1 MNGWNRKQYFSCWSR
16 CLGFFVCLC
25 YGRRIH
31 YHPLLEKPGAQNR
44 AACENQGKQHKFI
57 DHWKSVKT
65 LCLKIIIII
74 IIIMIATT
82 TTTTTITT
90 TIIITGDDT
99 KKAKKLTEIQVL
111 TKDFTSY
118 LIRCKSLTL

>member
-1 MNGWNRKQYFSCWSR
+1 M
-16 CLGFFVCLC
+16 
-25 YGRRIH
+25 
-31 YHPLLEKPGAQNR
+31 LEKPGPQNR
-44 AACENQGKQHKFI
+44 AACENQGKQCKFI

>member
-1 MNGWNRKQYFSCWSR
+1 M
-16 CLGFFVCLC
+16 
-25 YGRRIH
+25 
-31 YHPLLEKPGAQNR
+31 LEKPGPQNR
-44 AACENQGKQHKFI
+44 AACENQGKQCKFI

-74 IIIMIATT
+74 IIITIIIITT
-82 TTTTTITT
+82 TTT

-111 TKDFTSY
+111 TKDFASHV
-118 LIRCKSLTL
+118 IRCKPLTL

>member
-1 MNGWNRKQYFSCWSR
+1 M
-16 CLGFFVCLC
+16 
-25 YGRRIH
+25 
-31 YHPLLEKPGAQNR
+31 LEKPGAQNR

-74 IIIMIATT
+74 MIATT
-82 TTTTTITT
+82 TTT

-99 KKAKKLTEIQVL
+99 KKAQKLTEIQVL

>member
-1 MNGWNRKQYFSCWSR
+1 M
-16 CLGFFVCLC
+16 
-25 YGRRIH
+25 
-31 YHPLLEKPGAQNR
+31 LEKPGAQNR

-65 LCLKIIIII
+65 LCLKIIII
-74 IIIMIATT
+74 MIATT
-82 TTTTTITT
+82 TT

-99 KKAKKLTEIQVL
+99 KKAQKLTEIQVL

>member
-74 IIIMIATT
+74 ITIIIITT
-82 TTTTTITT
+82 TT

-111 TKDFTSY
+111 TKDFASHV
-118 LIRCKSLTL
+118 IRCKPLTL

>member
-1 MNGWNRKQYFSCWSR
+1 M
-16 CLGFFVCLC
+16 
-25 YGRRIH
+25 
-31 YHPLLEKPGAQNR
+31 LEKPGAQNR

-74 IIIMIATT
+74 IMIATT
-82 TTTTTITT
+82 TTTTTTT

>member
-1 MNGWNRKQYFSCWSR
+1 M
-16 CLGFFVCLC
+16 
-25 YGRRIH
+25 
-31 YHPLLEKPGAQNR
+31 LEKPGPQNR
-44 AACENQGKQHKFI
+44 AACENQGKQCKFI

-74 IIIMIATT
+74 IIIITIIIITT
-82 TTTTTITT
+82 TT

-111 TKDFTSY
+111 TKDFASHV
-118 LIRCKSLTL
+118 IRCKPLTL

>member
-1 MNGWNRKQYFSCWSR
+1 M
-16 CLGFFVCLC
+16 
-25 YGRRIH
+25 
-31 YHPLLEKPGAQNR
+31 LEKPGAQNR

-74 IIIMIATT
+74 MIATT
-82 TTTTTITT
+82 TT

-99 KKAKKLTEIQVL
+99 KKAQKLTEIQVL

>member
-1 MNGWNRKQYFSCWSR
+1 M
-16 CLGFFVCLC
+16 
-25 YGRRIH
+25 
-31 YHPLLEKPGAQNR
+31 LEKPGPQNR
-44 AACENQGKQHKFI
+44 AACENQGKQRKFI

-74 IIIMIATT
+74 MIATT
-82 TTTTTITT
+82 TTTT

-99 KKAKKLTEIQVL
+99 KKAQKLTEIQVL